1 MTHHQFCTLCHH
13 DKFVALAASYR
24 HTGLV
29 QCEKCGFI
37 FSEFVPSKEEL
48 MAHYAKYDRSK
59 DISEITVKRYSELL
73 NEFSVA
79 ISGRTILDVG
89 CGKGEFIE
97 VAINNGWTCHG
108 TELDDYAV
116 ELCRQKGIQIFQ
128 GSLREYQ
135 PKQLLDV
142 ITSFEVIEHINNPD
156 EELRK
161 IHALLKPGGLF
172 YFTTPNFNSLSRYLL
187 KGKWNVI
194 EYPEHLSYFTSR
206 VIDKKLHEIGFKKIH
221 LDSTGISIQRLKT
234 SAKKIPHGS
243 TATNA
248 DQRFREKAESKPIY
262 KLIKS
267 SGNLLLNTLHLGDTL
282 KGLYRKV

>member
-1 MTHHQFCTLCHH
+1 MNRHQSCTLCHH
-13 DKFVALAASYR
+13 DKFVALAAPYR
-24 HTGLV
+24 HAGLV
-29 QCEKCGFI
+29 QCAKCGFV
-37 FSEFVPSKEEL
+37 FSEFIPSQEEL
-48 MAHYAKYDRSK
+48 VAHYAKYDRSK

-73 NEFSVA
+73 NEFSNA

-89 CGKGEFIE
+89 CGKGEFLE
-97 VAINNGWTCHG
+97 VALNNGWVCHG
-108 TELDDYAV
+108 TEFDDHAV

-128 GSLREYQ
+128 GPLREYQ
-135 PKQLLDV
+135 PTQLPDV

-161 IHALLKPGGLF
+161 IYALLKPGGLF

-194 EYPEHLSYFTSR
+194 EYPEHLSYFTAR
-206 VIDKKLHEIGFKKIH
+206 VIDKKLQEIGFEKIH
-221 LDSTGISIQRLKT
+221 LDTTGISIQRLKT
-234 SAKKIPHGS
+234 SAKKVPHGS
-243 TATNA
+243 TESNA
-248 DQRFREKAESKPIY
+248 DQRFREKAESKPMY

-267 SGNLLLNTLHLGDTL
+267 SGNLLLNTLQLGDTL